1 MAWPLRRS
9 RLRLRARL
17 TLAFGLGALLLSV
30 LLSALAYG
38 LTRSNLIERR
48 EETALE
54 VVSRN
59 AQQADR
65 RITDDLAAEDIPAL
79 LRDLVTVAD
88 ATPVIRLDG
97 VDGGPW
103 FSAESRLFR
112 APADLDQRLFDVV
125 SGDADPDGV
134 PRPAQ
139 IRYTVRDAPFLLLG
153 VPLSQRDAIYFEAVP
168 LDDIEDTLRALGLAL
183 LGASALT
190 TMAGVAFGTRASRR
204 VLLPLEDV
212 SGTAERIAA
221 GDLSARLEV
230 AEDRDLMALAASFNE
245 MAANLEE
252 RIERDAQFASDV
264 SHELRSPL
272 MTIMASVEVL
282 NSRRDDLP
290 DRQQMALDLLTSD
303 LERFR
308 QLVGD
313 LLEISRYDVGA
324 QSLDL
329 DEFGIVEFVRRVA
342 AEAEHTAIPVIAA
355 TELETTVVAAD
366 KRRLARVI
374 ANLLDNAR
382 YYAGGATAI
391 EVTVFGDTVEVAV
404 EDAGPG
410 VPEEERAV
418 IFARFARGS
427 EGGRR
432 GAGTGTGLGLALV
445 SEHVRLH
452 GGRVRVDDRP
462 DGRSGAR
469 FVVSLP
475 IVLADEDL
483 EDGDGDWLDQVATP
497 SDHDGTEAGV
507 MSAAGTTTSEST
519 SLGEVDIDPTPVAG
533 HNEGPSTR

>member
-1 MAWPLRRS
+1 MAWPRHRHRS

-17 TLAFGLGALLLSV
+17 TLAFGLGALISSV
-30 LLSALAYG
+30 LLSAVAYG
-38 LTRSNLIERR
+38 LTRTSLIDRR
-48 EETALE
+48 EESALE

-65 RITDDLAAEDIPAL
+65 RITEDLAAEDIQPL
-79 LRDLVTVAD
+79 LRDLVTIAD

-97 VDGGPW
+97 VEGGPW
-103 FSAESRLFR
+103 FSAESRLFQ
-112 APADLDQRLFDVV
+112 APDDLDQRLFDIV
-125 SGDADPDGV
+125 SGAADPVAG
-134 PRPAQ
+134 PQPAQ
-139 IRYTVRDAPFLLLG
+139 IRYTVQDSPFLLLG
-153 VPLSQRDAIYFEAVP
+153 VPLSRRDAIYFEAVP

-183 LGASALT
+183 VGASALT
-190 TMAGVAFGTRASRR
+190 TMAGVGFGAWASRR
-204 VLLPLEDV
+204 VLRPLEDV
-212 SGTAERIAA
+212 SGTAELIAA
-221 GDLSARLEV
+221 GDMGARLEV
-230 AEDRDLMALAASFNE
+230 ADDRDLIALAASFND

-290 DRQQMALDLLTSD
+290 ERQQVALDLLTSD

-324 QSLDL
+324 QSLDV
-329 DEFGIVEFVRRVA
+329 DEFGITEFVRRVA
-342 AEAEHTAIPVIAA
+342 AESEHSTIPVQADP
-355 TELETTVVAAD
+355 ELETTIVAAD

-382 YYAGGATAI
+382 YYAGGATGI
-391 EVTVFGDTVEVAV
+391 DLTVFGDTIEIAV

-410 VPEEERAV
+410 VPEDERSV

-432 GAGTGTGLGLALV
+432 GAGTGTGLGLALAA
-445 SEHVRLH
+445 EHARLH
-452 GGRVRVDDRP
+452 GGRIRVDDRP
-462 DGRSGAR
+462 DGENGAR

-475 IVLADEDL
+475 IVITDDDLDE
-483 EDGDGDWLDQVATP
+483 GDSDWLDQVIPDEDADARGP
-497 SDHDGTEAGV
+497 HRRR
-507 MSAAGTTTSEST
+507 
-519 SLGEVDIDPTPVAG
+519 VDVG
-533 HNEGPSTR
+533 

>member
-1 MAWPLRRS
+1 VAWPPRRS

-48 EETALE
+48 EATALE

-103 FSAESRLFR
+103 FSAESRLFS
-112 APADLDQRLFDVV
+112 APADLDQRLLDVV
-125 SGDADPDGV
+125 SGVADPLLE

-139 IRYTVRDAPFLLLG
+139 IRYTVRDQPFLLLG

-190 TMAGVAFGTRASRR
+190 TMAGVALGTWASRR
-204 VLLPLEDV
+204 VLRPLEDV

-221 GDLSARLEV
+221 GELSARLEV
-230 AEDRDLMALAASFNE
+230 ADDRDLIALAASFNE

-342 AEAEHTAIPVIAA
+342 AEAEHTSIPVIAA
-355 TELETTVVAAD
+355 PELETTIVAAD

-391 EVTVFGDTVEVAV
+391 EVTVFGDTVEIGV

-462 DGRSGAR
+462 DGGSGAR

-475 IVLADEDL
+475 IVLDDDDLDDADS
-483 EDGDGDWLDQVATP
+483 DWLDQVAPAHQDETG
-497 SDHDGTEAGV
+497 SVADST
-507 MSAAGTTTSEST
+507 AGTPIDSITSP
-519 SLGEVDIDPTPVAG
+519 GVDHGPTPVSG
-533 HNEGPSTR
+533 RREGPTTR

>member
-1 MAWPLRRS
+1 MAWPSRRS

-48 EETALE
+48 EESALE

-65 RITDDLAAEDIPAL
+65 RITEELAAEDIPAL

-112 APADLDQRLFDVV
+112 APDDLDQLLFDVV
-125 SGDADPDGV
+125 SGAADPAGV

-139 IRYTVRDAPFLLLG
+139 IRYTVRDQPFLLLG
-153 VPLSQRDAIYFEAVP
+153 VPLSRRDAIYFEAVP

-190 TMAGVAFGTRASRR
+190 TSSGVALGSWASRR
-204 VLLPLEDV
+204 VLRPLEEV
-212 SGTAERIAA
+212 SGTAERLAA

-230 AEDRDLMALAASFNE
+230 ADDRDLMALAASFNE
-245 MAANLEE
+245 MASNLEE

-282 NSRRDDLP
+282 NSRRDHLP
-290 DRQQMALDLLTSD
+290 ERQQVALDLLTSD

-342 AEAEHTAIPVIAA
+342 AEAEHTDIPVLAA
-355 TELETTVVAAD
+355 PELETTVVAAD
-366 KRRLARVI
+366 KRRLARII

-382 YYAGGATAI
+382 YYAGGATSI
-391 EVTVFGDTVEVAV
+391 EVTVLGDTVEIAV

-410 VPEEERAV
+410 VPDEERNV

-445 SEHVRLH
+445 AEHVRLH
-452 GGRVRVDDRP
+452 GGRVHVESRP
-462 DGRSGAR
+462 DGAGGAR

-475 IVLADEDL
+475 IVQDDLDDSDSEWLDAVEPDGAADGSPSTPAGSDAAASDGPVAPGEADEGHGVTGPT
-483 EDGDGDWLDQVATP
+483 ED
-497 SDHDGTEAGV
+497 
-507 MSAAGTTTSEST
+507 
-519 SLGEVDIDPTPVAG
+519 PV
-533 HNEGPSTR
+533 RR

>member
-1 MAWPLRRS
+1 VAWTPRRS

-65 RITDDLAAEDIPAL
+65 RITDDLAAEDIPGL

-88 ATPVIRLDG
+88 ATPVIRLEG

-112 APADLDQRLFDVV
+112 AEDLDQRLFDVV

-190 TMAGVAFGTRASRR
+190 TMAGVAFGTWASRR
-204 VLLPLEDV
+204 VLRPLEDV

-230 AEDRDLMALAASFNE
+230 AEDRDLIALAASFNE

-329 DEFGIVEFVRRVA
+329 DEFGIIEFVRRVA
-342 AEAEHTAIPVIAA
+342 AEAEHTSIPVIAA
-355 TELETTVVAAD
+355 AELETTVVAAD

-391 EVTVFGDTVEVAV
+391 EVTTFGDTVEVAV

-462 DGRSGAR
+462 DGQSGAR

-475 IVLADEDL
+475 IVLTEEDL
-483 EDGDGDWLDQVATP
+483 DDVDSEWLDQVAP
-497 SDHDGTEAGV
+497 AHDGAETDSASTSTTG
-507 MSAAGTTTSEST
+507 SAADGSGVSP
-519 SLGEVDIDPTPVAG
+519 EVNSDPTPVPG
-533 HNEGPSTR
+533 RSEGPSAP